1 MFQNY
6 LYESTFYAVPLQPI
20 AHAGGDDSLL
30 TAMSFGKAVVATR
43 TEHGNLCQDGVTG
56 LLVAPHDV
64 EGMREAI
71 LYLWQNPE
79 EAARMGREARK
90 RFEENHT
97 IGHLAHRIAGV
108 AHDVYQAQHGS

>member
-1 MFQNY
+1 
-6 LYESTFYAVPLQPI
+6 
-20 AHAGGDDSLL
+20 
-30 TAMSFGKAVVATR
+30 MSFGKAVVATR
-43 TEHGNLCQDGVTG
+43 APSTETYVQDGVTG

-64 EGMREAI
+64 EGMRGHLISVAES
-71 LYLWQNPE
+71 E

>member
-1 MFQNY
+1 M
-6 LYESTFYAVPLQPI
+6 PLQPI
-20 AHAGGDDSLL
+20 AHAGGDSSLL

-43 TEHGNLCQDGVTG
+43 APSTETYVQDGVTG